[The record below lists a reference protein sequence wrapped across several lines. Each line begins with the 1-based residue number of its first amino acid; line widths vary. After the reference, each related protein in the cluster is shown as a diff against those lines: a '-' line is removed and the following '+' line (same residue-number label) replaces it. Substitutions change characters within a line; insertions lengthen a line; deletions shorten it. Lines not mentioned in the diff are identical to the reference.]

1 MELFLELLM
10 NGTIIKWIIAGGG
23 CITAIG
29 ASFIKGYKALEKYR
43 KLRNDSEEKDALI
56 DKTINDVDKLKTDM
70 ADVIQKVDNLLIM
83 LQTERDERL
92 KRDRAKLK
100 KDIKEI
106 YQKCN
111 ITKTITHMDINTLED
126 LIEEYE
132 AAGGKNSFVHTT
144 VQKEMYTWEEV
155 DD

>member
-10 NGTIIKWIIAGGG
+10 NGTIIKWIIAGGS

-70 ADVIQKVDNLLIM
+70 STINQKVDNMLDM
-83 LQTERDERL
+83 LQTERSERL

-144 VQKEMYTWEEV
+144 VQKEMYEWEEV

>member
-1 MELFLELLM
+1 MELFLELFL
-10 NGTIIKWIIAGGG
+10 NGTIIKWLIAGGG

-29 ASFIKGYKALEKYR
+29 ASAIKGYKALEKYR

-70 ADVIQKVDNLLIM
+70 SDVIQKVDNLLIM

-144 VQKEMYTWEEV
+144 VQKEMYEWEEV

>member
-1 MELFLELLM
+1 MELFLELFL
-10 NGTIIKWIIAGGG
+10 NGTIIKWLIAGGC

-29 ASFIKGYKALEKYR
+29 ASAIKGYKALEKYR
-43 KLRNDSEEKDALI
+43 KLRNDSEAKDNLI
-56 DKTINDVDKLKTDM
+56 NDTKKDVDKLNSDM
-70 ADVIQKVDNLLIM
+70 LVISQKVDNLLVMI
-83 LQTERDERL
+83 QTEREERL

-111 ITKTITHMDINTLED
+111 TTKTITHMDMNTLED

-144 VQKEMYTWEEV
+144 VQKEMYAWEEV

>member
-1 MELFLELLM
+1 MELFLELFL
-10 NGTIIKWIIAGGG
+10 NGTIIKWLIAGGG

-29 ASFIKGYKALEKYR
+29 ASAIKGYKALEKYR

-70 ADVIQKVDNLLIM
+70 SDVSQKVDNLLIM

-144 VQKEMYTWEEV
+144 VQKEMYAWEEV